1 MIKIDM
7 TAISDFHILV
17 AEDDD
22 SIRELL
28 IELLTI
34 EGYSCEAALDGL
46 DASEKLQTGNFQL
59 LISDF
64 RMPKMDGVDLLKWC
78 RGNNIHI
85 PIIFITANK
94 DLESFDIASLD
105 QYKAIFLKKPLEFE
119 ELFSAIEKSRQ
130 LL

>member
-1 MIKIDM
+1 M